1 MTNTTHSEL
10 QKILDHWGLELY
22 RFEKVRDVYKVYTK
36 KGLKNLKL
44 SPLVPARILF
54 VHQAISHLNQRGFT
68 KMTPLI
74 PTKNGETSVFDQNFA
89 YSLFDWIEGRQCD
102 YQNKTELTDSMKV
115 LADFHQKS
123 NDFTPPM
130 QSNMRD
136 HLGKCLKHFEERYQ
150 DLLRFRE
157 LAHRLPKDQFAV
169 SYLDNVESYLPM
181 AAEAIAKMKKSDYNK
196 LVEQARIRKPF
207 CHGDPAA
214 RNFILT
220 PANEVFMID
229 FDSCRLDLPIMDVI
243 KFTRRVMKKY
253 RWQYP
258 VAKLIID
265 SYQEVSPLT
274 SSELTVMKAVFFFP
288 QKFWRLAIR
297 YFDQHAAYGPERLLR
312 KFQKFVR
319 NKDHLVQFQQ
329 QFENYQ
335 SQGGE

>member
-1 MTNTTHSEL
+1 MTNTTHSDL
-10 QKILDHWGLELY
+10 QKILDHWGLKLY
-22 RFEKVRDVYKVYTK
+22 RFEKVRDVYKVYTES
-36 KGLKNLKL
+36 GLKNLKL

-54 VHQAISHLNQRGFT
+54 VHQAISHLNQRGFS

-74 PTKNGETSVFDQNFA
+74 PTKNGETSVFDQNFS
-89 YSLFDWIEGRQCD
+89 YSLFEWIEGRQSD
-102 YQNKTELTDSMKV
+102 YRNKAELTDSMKV

-123 NDFTPPM
+123 SDFTPPLH
-130 QSNMRD
+130 SNMRD
-136 HLGKCLKHFEERYQ
+136 LLGKCLKHFEERYQ
-150 DLLRFRE
+150 DLLRFKE
-157 LAHRLPKDQFAV
+157 LARSSPKDQFSAT
-169 SYLDNVESYLPM
+169 YLANVDAYLPM
-181 AAEAIAKMKKSDYNK
+181 ATEAIAKMKKSDYIK
-196 LVEQARIRKPF
+196 LVEQARRRKPF

-220 PANEVFMID
+220 PANEVFIID

-253 RWQYP
+253 RWQYQI
-258 VAKLIID
+258 AKLIID

-274 SSELTVMKAVFFFP
+274 SSELEVMKAVFFFP

-297 YFDQHAAYGPERLLR
+297 YFDQHTAYGPERLLR
-312 KFQKFVR
+312 KFQKYVR